1 MATTTVEI
9 LGVADWRAILGEGW
23 LVRQKI
29 KQPTQPPSLPTTTT
43 TLGTLESNVDKKTRG
58 SLQDFSLMEM

>member
-1 MATTTVEI
+1 MAASSVEI
-9 LGVADWRAILGEGW
+9 LGVADWRAVLGEGW

-43 TLGTLESNVDKKTRG
+43 LGTLESNVDKKTWG
-58 SLQDFSLMEM
+58 ILQDFSLMEM